1 MASFHLHLPGVTSL
15 DIGELF
21 GARRLLRKIFCNTER
36 IIKMSGT
43 LAEQLAAAQAETSAK
58 LDTIG
63 TDVTEIGADV
73 DQLLAGMNPGD
84 AVTQSM
90 VDNATSIRDRMTA
103 LQSGLAAINAKVP
116 PVTPTP

>member
-1 MASFHLHLPGVTSL
+1 MVFNINLHLVGLT
-15 DIGELF
+15 DLF
-21 GARRLLRKIFCNTER
+21 GLGARILHKLER
-36 IIKMSGT
+36 IIEMSGT

-58 LDTIG
+58 LDAIG

-73 DQLLAGMNPGD
+73 DALLAGMNPGD

-103 LQSGLAAINAKVP
+103 VQSGLAAINAKVP
-116 PVTPTP
+116 PTPTS